1 MIPAYVY
8 GFLCKDYHTEAF
20 GTVIDEEIPAQN
32 GMRLALLEMEYLC
45 GGTAH
50 LASFMYAKDP
60 AATPGSCRNRCDTPA
75 VSGQKVLN
83 VVTTPTDPAGN
94 AVANLD
100 IIAWQLPDGTW
111 EYGIIA
117 SVASEAI
124 TMTGNIQGVDAGA
137 GAVAVEAGARVMIFG
152 AIADGAVMN
161 VSLTASVV
169 TRKGQGH
176 LTIVHPY
183 MSEPFYLSIDN
194 GTAAGFLEHLVMGYI
209 NK

>member
-8 GFLCKDYHTEAF
+8 GFLTKDYHTETL
-20 GTVIDEEIPAQN
+20 GNVIDEEIPAQD

-45 GGTAH
+45 AGTAH
-50 LASFMYAKDP
+50 LASFMYARDP
-60 AATPGSCRNRCDTPA
+60 AATPGSCRNRA
-75 VSGQKVLN
+75 SAIALSGQLVIN

-94 AVANLD
+94 AVANND
-100 IIAWQLPDGTW
+100 IIAWQLLDGTW
-111 EYGIIA
+111 EYGLIA
-117 SVASEAI
+117 SVVASAI
-124 TMTGNIQGVDAGA
+124 TLQANIQGVDAGA
-137 GAVAVEAGARVMIFG
+137 GAAAIPLNGRVMIFG
-152 AIADGAVMN
+152 VIADGAVMN
-161 VSLTASVV
+161 VYLTASVV

-194 GTAAGFLEHLVMGYI
+194 PTAAGFLEHLVMGYI

>member
-8 GFLCKDYHTEAF
+8 GFLCKDYHTEAAN
-20 GTVIDEEIPAQN
+20 TVIDEEIPAQN

-50 LASFMYAKDP
+50 LASFMYARDP
-60 AATPGSCRNRCDTPA
+60 AATPGSCRNTA
-75 VSGQKVLN
+75 SAQALSGQLVIN
-83 VVTTPTDPAGN
+83 VTTTPTDPAGN
-94 AVANLD
+94 VVANND
-100 IIAWQLPDGTW
+100 IIAWQLTDGTW
-111 EYGIIA
+111 EYGLIA
-117 SVASEAI
+117 SVIASAI
-124 TMTGNIQGVDAGA
+124 TLQANIQGLDAGA
-137 GAVAVEAGARVMIFG
+137 GGVAIAALARVMIFG

-161 VSLTASVV
+161 VALPLSVV

-176 LTIVHPY
+176 LTLVHPY

-194 GTAAGFLEHLVMGYI
+194 ITAAGFLEHLVMGYI